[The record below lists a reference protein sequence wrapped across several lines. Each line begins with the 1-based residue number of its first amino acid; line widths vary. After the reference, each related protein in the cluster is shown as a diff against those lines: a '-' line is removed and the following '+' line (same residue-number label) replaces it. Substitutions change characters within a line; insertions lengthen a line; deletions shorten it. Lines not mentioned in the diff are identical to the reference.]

1 LILNNS
7 SNDAVKYGTHGGGKK
22 RRHAAGSLPSGSE
35 GICAI
40 KPFDFQ
46 EYPSMSRTFVL
57 SVILGCLSFSIASA
71 QDWAEKMFNKRE
83 HDFGTV
89 ARGAD
94 TVYKFEVTNLYKQ
107 PMTISGVRSSC
118 GCTSPTVEN
127 GTIKTYQKAYIVAKF
142 NTRTFVGMHGA
153 TLTVTFAPP
162 YSAEVQVRVHG
173 NIRSDVV
180 FAPGSIAFGNVD
192 EGTPKEQSVMVTYAG
207 RENWRIVDVTND
219 NDFFEVE
226 LNEISRGMGKV
237 SYGLLV
243 RLKDDF
249 PIGYLKDQLTVVTN
263 DQRAESRRIPLFV
276 EGRVVPEISVTPES
290 LVLGDVPAGEP
301 ITRKIVVRGK
311 KPFRILDVN
320 CGDDCFQF
328 KTDDESKVL
337 HLVELTYVPQELSGS
352 VKVPVQITTDRPNR
366 GATFMVTAKVIEPAP
381 ATEAQAETNG
391 QSSVSV
397 EAAKLAET
405 ASR

>member
-1 LILNNS
+1 
-7 SNDAVKYGTHGGGKK
+7 
-22 RRHAAGSLPSGSE
+22 
-35 GICAI
+35 
-40 KPFDFQ
+40 
-46 EYPSMSRTFVL
+46 MSRSTFLSLVL
-57 SVILGCLSFSIASA
+57 CCLSFTTVSA
-71 QDWAEKMFNKRE
+71 QEWAEKMFNARE

-107 PMTISGVRSSC
+107 PMTITGVRSSC

-127 GTIKTYQKAYIVAKF
+127 GTIKTYEKAYIVAKF

-180 FAPGSIAFGNVD
+180 FTPGSIAFGNVD
-192 EGTPKEQSVMVTYAG
+192 EGAPNEQSVNVTYAG
-207 RENWRIVDVTND
+207 RDNWKIVDVTND
-219 NDFFEVE
+219 NDHFEVE
-226 LNEISRGMGKV
+226 LNEVSRSMGKV
-237 SYGLLV
+237 TYGLLV
-243 RLKDDF
+243 RLKDNV

-263 DQRAESRRIPLFV
+263 DQRSDNQRIPLFV
-276 EGRVVPEISVTPES
+276 EGRVLPEITVTPES
-290 LVLGDVPAGEP
+290 LVLGDVVPGAP

-311 KPFRILDVN
+311 KPFKIMDVN

-328 KTDDESKVL
+328 KTDEESKEL
-337 HLVELTYVPQELSGS
+337 HLVELTYVPQETQGA

-366 GATFMVTAKVIEPAP
+366 GASFMVTANVTAPKP
-381 ATEAQAETNG
+381 ATEAQADTSG
-391 QSSVSV
+391 QSAVSV
-397 EAAKLAET
+397 EAAKVVDNA

>member
-1 LILNNS
+1 
-7 SNDAVKYGTHGGGKK
+7 
-22 RRHAAGSLPSGSE
+22 
-35 GICAI
+35 
-40 KPFDFQ
+40 
-46 EYPSMSRTFVL
+46 MSRTFVIGL
-57 SVILGCLSFSIASA
+57 VFGCLSLSTASA
-71 QDWAEKMFNKRE
+71 QEWAEKMFNKRE

-127 GTIKTYQKAYIVAKF
+127 STIKTYEKAYIVAKF

-180 FAPGSIAFGNVD
+180 FSPGSIAFGNVD
-192 EGTPKEQSVMVTYAG
+192 EGVLQEQTVVVNYAG

-219 NDFFEVE
+219 NDYFEVE

-243 RLKDDF
+243 RLKDNM
-249 PIGYLKDQLTVVTN
+249 PVGYLKDQLTVVTN
-263 DQRAESRRIPLFV
+263 DQRAESQRIPLFV
-276 EGRVVPEISVTPES
+276 EGRILPEISVTPES
-290 LVLGDVPAGEP
+290 LVLGDVVPGEP

-311 KPFRILDVN
+311 KPFRILDVD

-328 KTDDESKVL
+328 KTDEESKEL
-337 HLVELTYVPQELSGS
+337 HLVELTYVPQEEPGA

-366 GATFMVTAKVIEPAP
+366 GASFMITANVTKPAP
-381 ATEAQAETNG
+381 STDAQAEISD
-391 QSSVSV
+391 QSGVTV
-397 EAAKLAET
+397 EAAKVADS